1 MDIPFS
7 IDVKQDENKVS
18 MIISGDLIINHI
30 TKIKEDITNSIDYS
44 KNLSIHVTNPSSID
58 ITFIQLLFP
67 IRKKYENNDLSF
79 SFEGILN
86 EELHGLVSNAGFHDL
101 FKL

>member
-18 MIISGDLIINHI
+18 MIITGDLIINHI
-30 TKIKEDITNSIDYS
+30 SKIKEDINNSIDYS
-44 KNLSIHVTNPSSID
+44 KDLFIRTINPSSLD
-58 ITFIQLLFP
+58 ITFIQILFS
-67 IRKKYENNDLSF
+67 IRAKYKNNDLSF

-86 EELHGLVSNAGFHDL
+86 EELHGLVSNAGFQDL
-101 FKL
+101 FKI